1 MKSLVFTIALLLSAS
16 GAIAGA
22 VMVQCQA
29 HVEIANRSL
38 QTITEK
44 KALLEITFD
53 AAEQHVRKFTSY
65 LLPACTDP
73 GVKTEYCRCKVT
85 TDRIECEGRGTLG
98 DPKPRQ
104 TQGNFTID
112 RMSGKIS
119 GKVKNQL
126 STGQEDFFFDGQC
139 GKPGQSKF

>member
-1 MKSLVFTIALLLSAS
+1 MKALVFAITLWLSAS

-29 HVEIANRSL
+29 HVEIANRSS

-53 AAEQHVRKFTSY
+53 AGEQRVLKFTSY

-73 GVKTEYCRCKVT
+73 GVKTEDCRCMVT
-85 TDRIECEGRGTLG
+85 ADRIECEGRGTMNG
-98 DPKPRQ
+98 AKPRQ

-126 STGQEDFFFDGQC
+126 GTGQEEFFFDGQC

>member
-1 MKSLVFTIALLLSAS
+1 MRLLAFTIALLLSAT

-29 HVEIANRSL
+29 HVEIANRSS

-44 KALLEITFD
+44 KAVLEITFD
-53 AAEQHVRKFTSY
+53 AAEQRVLKFTSY

-73 GVKTEYCRCKVT
+73 GVKTEDCRCKVT
-85 TDRIECEGRGTLG
+85 PDRIACEGRGTLV
-98 DPKPRQ
+98 DRKPRQ

-119 GKVKNQL
+119 GMVKNQL
-126 STGQEDFFFDGQC
+126 STGQEEFFFDGQC